1 MTMLSLFCKVD
12 DFCIFFEQ
20 AVESQHI
27 EQNGTTKRR
36 PRTLALSEVMTIV
49 ILFHMQGY
57 RNFKHFYCQKICKYH
72 QREFPKRVSYNHFA
86 RLMSDALL
94 PLTLFLK
101 TRCMGLC
108 YGLSFIDSSSIR
120 VCNMCR

>member
-20 AVESQHI
+20 SVESQQI
-27 EQNGTTKRR
+27 EQNGTTKCR

-57 RNFKHFYCQKICKYH
+57 RHFKHFYCQKICKYH

-86 RLMSDALL
+86 RLA
-94 PLTLFLK
+94 
-101 TRCMGLC
+101 
-108 YGLSFIDSSSIR
+108 YE
-120 VCNMCR
+120 